1 MLSLG
6 EKQCDFTFMVAR
18 LIMQACALGYE
29 IKVQEWNR
37 LLETQ
42 KEYVKK
48 GVSKTLNSK
57 HLDNLAVDMYLY
69 KKGKVIMGGE
79 DYRALGVYWES
90 LGGVW
95 GGRFHDEAAW
105 IAQHGVPFNPDKDLG
120 WDVWHFQ
127 ARPS

>member
-42 KEYVKK
+42 KEYVAK

-57 HLDNLAVDMYLY
+57 HLDNLAVDIYLY
-69 KKGKVIMGGE
+69 KAGKVIMGGE
-79 DYRALGVYWES
+79 DYRALGVYWEG
-90 LGGVW
+90 LRPGVTGW
-95 GGRFHDEAAW
+95 GGRFHDEKLF
-105 IAQHGVPFNPDKDLG
+105 PNFNPATDIG
-120 WDVWHFQ
+120 WDPCHFQ
-127 ARPS
+127 IN

>member
-1 MLSLG
+1 MTLSLG

-18 LIMQACALGYE
+18 LIMQANALGYE

-42 KEYVKK
+42 KEYVAK

-57 HLDNLAVDMYLY
+57 HLDNLAVDVYLY
-69 KKGKVIMGGE
+69 KNGKVIMGGE

-90 LGGVW
+90 LGGRW
-95 GGRFHDEAAW
+95 GGRFGLEGKPKAIQDIEM
-105 IAQHGVPFNPDKDLG
+105 G
-120 WDVWHFQ
+120 WDPCHFE

>member
-37 LLETQ
+37 LLATQ
-42 KEYVKK
+42 QEYVRK

-57 HLDNLAVDMYLY
+57 HLDNLAVDVYLY
-69 KKGKVIMGGE
+69 KNGKVIMGGE
-79 DYRALGVYWES
+79 DYRALGEYWIS
-90 LGGVW
+90 LGGRW
-95 GGRFHDEAAW
+95 GGRFGLE
-105 IAQHGVPFNPDKDLG
+105 DKTKAIQDANMG
-120 WDVWHFQ
+120 WDPMHFE
-127 ARPS
+127 ARPEV

>member
-1 MLSLG
+1 MTLSLG

-42 KEYVKK
+42 KEYVAK

-57 HLDNLAVDMYLY
+57 HLDNLAVDIYLY
-69 KKGKVIMGGE
+69 KAGKVIMGGE
-79 DYRALGVYWES
+79 DYRALGEYWEG
-90 LGGVW
+90 LRPGVSIW
-95 GGRFHDEAAW
+95 GGRWGAKEGQIGFDP
-105 IAQHGVPFNPDKDLG
+105 V
-120 WDVWHFQ
+120 HFQ
-127 ARPS
+127 YGA

>member
-1 MLSLG
+1 MTLG

-37 LLETQ
+37 LLATQ
-42 KEYVKK
+42 KEYVAK

-69 KKGKVIMGGE
+69 KNGKVILGGE
-79 DYRALGVYWES
+79 DYRALGEYWES
-90 LGGVW
+90 LGGRW
-95 GGRFHDEAAW
+95 GGRF
-105 IAQHGVPFNPDKDLG
+105 GVESKPKAIQDLELG
-120 WDVWHFQ
+120 FDPVHFEC
-127 ARPS
+127 RPA

>member
-1 MLSLG
+1 MLSLS

-37 LLETQ
+37 TIETQ
-42 KEYVKK
+42 REYVKQ

-57 HLDNLAVDMYLY
+57 HLDNLAVDVYLY
-69 KKGKVIMGGE
+69 KSGKVIMGGE

-90 LGGVW
+90 LGGRW
-95 GGRFHDEAAW
+95 GGRFGLETKPKAIQD
-105 IAQHGVPFNPDKDLG
+105 VTMG
-120 WDVWHFQ
+120 WDTCHFE
-127 ARPS
+127 ARPGV